1 MSVITHRLNDGTDKA
16 LCGEKLSMIPFA
28 NVWHILLTAQD
39 FNNDEITQGTRCAD
53 CADIQAAKDYAKA
66 DVKLTLNAL
75 YGKTQSTVPEV
86 VHKADLV
93 AAFNIVAERD
103 KEITRLRQDILRL
116 ENVNKRVGEKLQ
128 TSERHLDNA
137 CEANSKMKTHLET
150 VVSENVR
157 LENELRY
164 AKAEN
169 APLARQNQR
178 LAKNR
183 DTLVDALN
191 AIDNTV
197 KDARETLK
205 DVAK

>member
-1 MSVITHRLNDGTDKA
+1 MSVITHCLNDGADKA
-16 LCGEKLSMIPFA
+16 LCGEKPSMIPFA
-28 NVWHILLTAQD
+28 DVWHILLTAQC

-53 CADIQAAKDYAKA
+53 CADIQAAKNYAKA
-66 DVKLTLNAL
+66 DAKLTLNAL
-75 YGKTQSTVPEV
+75 YGKAQSTVPEV

-103 KEITRLRQDILRL
+103 KEITRLRHDILRV
-116 ENVNKRVGEKLQ
+116 ECKL
-128 TSERHLDNA
+128 T
-137 CEANSKMKTHLET
+137 KT
-150 VVSENVR
+150 
-157 LENELRY
+157 ENELHY

-178 LAKNR
+178 LAKQR

-197 KDARETLK
+197 KDAREKLK
-205 DVAK
+205 EMSE

>member
-1 MSVITHRLNDGTDKA
+1 MAVITHRLNDGTDKA
-16 LCGEKLSMIPFA
+16 LCGEKFSCVPGA
-28 NVWHILLTAQD
+28 DVWHILLTSQD
-39 FNNDEITQGTRCAD
+39 FNSDEITQGTRCAD
-53 CADIQAAKDYAKA
+53 CADIQDARESGERSAKIA
-66 DVKLTLNAL
+66 LNLL
-75 YGKTQSTVPEV
+75 YGKAQSTMPEV

-103 KEITRLRQDILRL
+103 KEIAELRQDILRL
-116 ENVNKRVGEKLQ
+116 ERKL
-128 TSERHLDNA
+128 ELAENA
-137 CEANSKMKTHLET
+137 MSGAVLMGDKMIADHKKLRE
-150 VVSENVR
+150 ENTR

-178 LAKNR
+178 LAKSR
-183 DTLVDALN
+183 DVLVDALN

-205 DVAK
+205 ETVK

>member
-53 CADIQAAKDYAKA
+53 CADIQS
-66 DVKLTLNAL
+66 
-75 YGKTQSTVPEV
+75 GKVQSTVPEV

-103 KEITRLRQDILRL
+103 KEITRLRQDILRIESKLKRTDDAL
-116 ENVNKRVGEKLQ
+116 EGATDAGAAMILKIAKLTQ
-128 TSERHLDNA
+128 
-137 CEANSKMKTHLET
+137 
-150 VVSENVR
+150 ENVR

-183 DTLVDALN
+183 DILVDALN
-191 AIDNTV
+191 AVDNVV
-197 KDARETLK
+197 KSTRETLK
-205 DVAK
+205 EMVK